1 MGKRQQSFGVQ
12 RAACSIPV
20 FDVRPQYLALKEELD
35 AAIGRVL
42 DRGWFI
48 QGEEHAAFE
57 AEFAA
62 FCGARHGVGVASGTD
77 AIRIALQ
84 AIGVEPGD
92 EVVAVANAGVPPIAA
107 IVETGARPVFVDV
120 DPATRTLDP
129 DLLEAALS
137 PRTRAVLAVHL
148 YGQSADVDR
157 ILELIRPRGIALLED
172 CAQAHGAEYRGKRVG
187 SLGDAA
193 AFSFYPTKN
202 LGAYGDGGL
211 ITTSDDGVAD
221 RARLLRQY
229 GWRRQ
234 YLSETHGISS
244 RLDELQAA
252 ILRVK
257 LRHLEVA
264 NDARRLRAARYT
276 ESLRGVI
283 TPAEP
288 AWSRDVYHLYV
299 VEVADRD
306 GLKAAL
312 AERGVGT
319 GIHYPLPAH
328 LQEPYAE
335 LGAGLGSLPVTERL
349 ASRVLS
355 LPMFPELPLEQVDYV
370 AEAVNEFSAAH
381 G

>member
-1 MGKRQQSFGVQ
+1 MGKRRQSF
-12 RAACSIPV
+12 SIPV
-20 FDVRPQYLALKEELD
+20 FDVRPQYQALKAELD
-35 AAIGRVL
+35 GAIARVL
-42 DRGWFI
+42 ERGWFI

-57 AEFAA
+57 EEFAA
-62 FCGARHGVGVASGTD
+62 FCGARYGVGVASGTD
-77 AIRIALQ
+77 GIRIGLQ
-84 AIGVEPGD
+84 ALGVGSGD
-92 EVVAVANAGVPPIAA
+92 EVVAVANAGVPPIVA
-107 IVETGARPVFVDV
+107 ILEAGARPVFVDV

-137 PRTRAVLAVHL
+137 PRTRAILAIHL
-148 YGQSADVDR
+148 YGQPADVDR
-157 ILELIRPRGIALLED
+157 ILEVARPRGVRLLED
-172 CAQAHGAEYRGKRVG
+172 CAQAHGAEYKGKRVG

-229 GWRRQ
+229 GWRGQ
-234 YLSETHGISS
+234 YLSETHGINS

-257 LRHLEVA
+257 LRHLEAA
-264 NDARRLRAARYT
+264 NDHRRLRAARYT
-276 ESLRGVI
+276 ERLRGVV
-283 TPAEP
+283 TPVAP

-299 VEVADRD
+299 VDVADRD
-306 GLKAAL
+306 SLKAAL
-312 AERGVGT
+312 ARRGIGT

-335 LGAGLGSLPVTERL
+335 LGAGLGSLPVTEHL
-349 ASRVLS
+349 ADRVLS
-355 LPMFPELPLEQVDYV
+355 LPMFPELPLEQVNQV
-370 AEAVNEFSAAH
+370 AAAVNELAATSHPRSAISR
-381 G
+381 

>member
-1 MGKRQQSFGVQ
+1 MGKRRQSF
-12 RAACSIPV
+12 SIPV
-20 FDVRPQYLALKEELD
+20 FDARPQYQALKAELD
-35 AAIGRVL
+35 GAIARVL
-42 DRGWFI
+42 ERGWFI
-48 QGEEHAAFE
+48 QGEEHATFE
-57 AEFAA
+57 EEFAA

-77 AIRIALQ
+77 GIRIGLQ
-84 AIGVEPGD
+84 ALGVGSGD
-92 EVVAVANAGVPPIAA
+92 EVVTVANAGVPPIAA
-107 IVETGARPVFVDV
+107 ILETGARPVFVDV

-137 PRTRAVLAVHL
+137 PRTRAILAIHL
-148 YGQSADVDR
+148 YGHPADVDR
-157 ILELIRPRGIALLED
+157 ILEVARPRGVRLLED

-211 ITTSDDGVAD
+211 ITTGDDDVAD

-229 GWRRQ
+229 GWRGQ
-234 YLSETHGISS
+234 YLSETHGINS

-257 LRHLEVA
+257 LRYLEAA
-264 NDARRLRAARYT
+264 NDHRRLRAARYT
-276 ESLRGVI
+276 ERLRGVV
-283 TPAEP
+283 TPVGL

-299 VEVADRD
+299 VDVADRD
-306 GLKAAL
+306 RLRAAL
-312 AERGVGT
+312 AERGIGT

-349 ASRVLS
+349 ADRVLS
-355 LPMFPELPLEQVDYV
+355 LPMFPELPLEHVDQV
-370 AEAVNEFSAAH
+370 AEAVNELPTIGSRR
-381 G
+381 